1 MKNRFSKPFG
11 LLLASAVI
19 FGSIFSGC
27 KSKEVTSVKDE
38 VLVEVFCSGPEYRSD
53 KSTFRANA
61 TGESTDMEIARKK
74 ASSNSKAALAAQI
87 ETTIKGVTDNYVN
100 SREFNNV
107 EEVEER
113 FEALNREVVNQ
124 QLNNVKTICEKITK
138 TKTGTYKC
146 YMAIEMGAKAGLI
159 EPDKKTY
166 DWLKAHKVKG
176 QPRTTSFA
184 RLRGMGS
191 RVKND
196 KDAVYSEVL
205 EFDVSKI
212 VPQVA
217 MSISTRNE
225 HIFPEL

>member
-1 MKNRFSKPFG
+1 MKNTFYKPLG
-11 LLLASAVI
+11 LLIAIAIVT
-19 FGSIFSGC
+19 GSILTGC

-38 VLVEVFCSGPEYRSD
+38 VVVEVFCSGPEYRSD

-74 ASSNSKAALAAQI
+74 ASSNTKAALAAQI

-138 TKTGTYKC
+138 TKQGTYKC
-146 YMAIEMGAKAGLI
+146 YMAIEMGVDALEEALNNKLSK
-159 EPDKKTY
+159 DQRLKVDY
-166 DWLKAHKVKG
+166 DYEKYKETFNKE
-176 QPRTTSFA
+176 
-184 RLRGMGS
+184 ME
-191 RVKND
+191 K
-196 KDAVYSEVL
+196 L
-205 EFDVSKI
+205 ENSGGY
-212 VPQVA
+212 
-217 MSISTRNE
+217 
-225 HIFPEL
+225 

>member
-1 MKNRFSKPFG
+1 MKNRFYKPFG
-11 LLLASAVI
+11 LLLVGAVV

-74 ASSNSKAALAAQI
+74 ASSNSKAALASQI
-87 ETTIKGVTDNYVN
+87 QTVIKGTTDNYVN

-113 FEALNREVVNQ
+113 FEALNREVINQ

-146 YMAIEMGAKAGLI
+146 YMAIEMGVDALEEALNNKLSKDQRLKVDYDY
-159 EPDKKTY
+159 EKYKETFDKEMEK
-166 DWLKAHKVKG
+166 
-176 QPRTTSFA
+176 
-184 RLRGMGS
+184 
-191 RVKND
+191 
-196 KDAVYSEVL
+196 L
-205 EFDVSKI
+205 ENSGGY
-212 VPQVA
+212 
-217 MSISTRNE
+217 
-225 HIFPEL
+225 

>member
-146 YMAIEMGAKAGLI
+146 YMAIEMGVDALEEALNNKLSKDQRLKVDYDY
-159 EPDKKTY
+159 EKYKETFDKEMEK
-166 DWLKAHKVKG
+166 LE
-176 QPRTTSFA
+176 
-184 RLRGMGS
+184 
-191 RVKND
+191 
-196 KDAVYSEVL
+196 KDGGY
-205 EFDVSKI
+205 
-212 VPQVA
+212 
-217 MSISTRNE
+217 
-225 HIFPEL
+225 